1 VTLRIGA
8 GAGYAGDRLEP
19 ALEMVTVGAVDYLV
33 FECLAERTIAIF
45 RAQRAADPSVGFG
58 DSLEARLSSV
68 LPSCV
73 ERGTRIVSNLGA
85 ANPLGAQRLALEI
98 AARGDFD
105 RPVSVAA
112 VTGDDVL
119 DRLADLES
127 VVWETGERV
136 CDVVDRVEW
145 AHAYLGAETLL
156 PALTGGADVTL
167 GGRIA
172 DPSLF
177 VAPMVAEF
185 GWALD
190 DWVRLGKGTAAGH
203 LLECS
208 AAVTGGYFADPGRKD
223 VEGLADI
230 GFPLVEID
238 ESGDAVITKPAG
250 SGGQVSIRTCKEQI
264 LYEIN
269 DPSAYLTP
277 DVTADFSAISFHA
290 DGPDRVLLRGASG
303 KPRPEELKVVLGMHE
318 GFIGEGEMSYA
329 GRGCVQRARQSA
341 EIMRERLPR
350 FGIRP
355 DDIHVEIVG
364 QDALLGPIGRR
375 SAGPEVL
382 DVRLRVAARALDR
395 PTAQRVGFEVEALST
410 TGPAGGGG
418 KRSSVKQVVAV
429 YSTTIPRGRL
439 DIRTSIERV

>member
-1 VTLRIGA
+1 MTLRIGA

-19 ALEMVTVGAVDYLV
+19 ALEVVTVGAVDYLV

-45 RAQRAADPSVGFG
+45 RAQRSADPSLGFG
-58 DSLEARLSSV
+58 DSLQARLSSV
-68 LPSCV
+68 LPACV
-73 ERGTRIVSNLGA
+73 DRGTRIVSNLGA

-98 AARGDFD
+98 ASRAGFD
-105 RPVSVAA
+105 RPISVAA

-119 DRLADLES
+119 DRLADLDS
-127 VVWETGERV
+127 VVWETGEKV
-136 CDVVDRVEW
+136 CDIMDRVEW
-145 AHAYLGAETLL
+145 AHAYLGVESLL
-156 PALTGGADVTL
+156 PSLIAGADVTL

-223 VEGLADI
+223 VDGLADI
-230 GFPLVEID
+230 GFPIVEID
-238 ESGDAVITKPAG
+238 EGGDAVITKPEG
-250 SGGQVSIRTCKEQI
+250 SGGQVSVRTCKEQI
-264 LYEIN
+264 LYEIQ

-277 DVTADFSAISFHA
+277 DVTADFSGITFHL
-290 DGPDRVLLRGASG
+290 DGPDRVTLSGASG
-303 KPRPEELKVVLGMHE
+303 KRRPDDLKVVLGMHE

-329 GRGCVQRARQSA
+329 GRGCVLRARQSEA
-341 EIMRERLPR
+341 IMRERLPR

-364 QDALLGPIGRR
+364 QDALLGPIGRS
-375 SAGPEVL
+375 SASSEVL
-382 DVRLRVAARALDR
+382 DVRLRVAARAPDR

-418 KRSSVKQVVAV
+418 KRSAVKQVVAV
-429 YSTTIPRGRL
+429 YSTTIPRDRL
-439 DIRTSIERV
+439 DIRTSIEKA